1 MSQYNWF
8 SVGCLFLLISRVWAQ
23 NPPRTQEEVR
33 FAHDIHL
40 QAGET
45 RAEATCMHCSIYVA
59 GNISGDV
66 VAIRGNVILESGAS
80 IGGDVTTVLG
90 DVRLHSGS
98 NVGGDVTAVAG
109 VVRRET
115 QTAVGGD
122 TTSLEGTKWL
132 AAIILPP
139 FFVLGLIVAL
149 IVWLVQRRRR
159 ITLAS
164 EPIPTSH

>member
-1 MSQYNWF
+1 
-8 SVGCLFLLISRVWAQ
+8 
-23 NPPRTQEEVR
+23 NPPRTQEEAR

-98 NVGGDVTAVAG
+98 NVGGGVTAVAG
-109 VVRRET
+109 GVPPGGT
-115 QTAVGGD
+115 KAGGGGD
-122 TTSLEGTKWL
+122 TTPGGAQMGVGGSFSPLFF
-132 AAIILPP
+132 
-139 FFVLGLIVAL
+139 FFVLF
-149 IVWLVQRRRR
+149 
-159 ITLAS
+159 
-164 EPIPTSH
+164 